1 MKFIIFFYYTS
12 PDKRQHR
19 VLRGELYKLTTMMKK
34 GGQARGRGGGQARGG
49 RPGGGRPGSGRPG
62 GGRPGGGENKKIV
75 TEIPPNKIGLFI
87 SVNLRQ
93 VRQNIRTKTAGKCR
107 PIIHLDEVD
116 GQTVADVRY
125 TGGDSFFKIIEEEL
139 MKEVEKSKS
148 DRPRFKKTLY
158 YRTKLS
164 LEALAGLD
172 EELNEHLGDSGQ
184 VDEIEVY
191 PQIDHDMSQVW
202 TIWPPKNDS
211 IHMRSHYNVL
221 AIDFTLHEKISF
233 PDINDLVEDFVISV
247 NQDVQEPVEEE
258 DDSEP
263 DGPEPDGA
271 EPEPEDDGSEPE
283 PNGNIW
289 SDEHSAGAGGW

>member
-1 MKFIIFFYYTS
+1 
-12 PDKRQHR
+12 
-19 VLRGELYKLTTMMKK
+19 MKK
-34 GGQARGRGGGQARGG
+34 GGRAGGG
-49 RPGGGRPGSGRPG
+49 RPGGDRPGSGRQG
-62 GGRPGGGENKKIV
+62 SGRQGGGENKKIV

-164 LEALAGLD
+164 LEALAGLE

-184 VDEIEVY
+184 VDDLEEY
-191 PQIDHDMSQVW
+191 PQMEHMSQVW
-202 TIWPPKNDS
+202 TIWPPQDGS
-211 IHMRSHYNVL
+211 IEHLCHDFNVL

-247 NQDVQEPVEEE
+247 NQEPVEDE
-258 DDSEP
+258 
-263 DGPEPDGA
+263 DGPEPDGP
-271 EPEPEDDGSEPE
+271 EPEPEDDGSDPK

-289 SDEHSAGAGGW
+289 SGAGGW

>member
-1 MKFIIFFYYTS
+1 
-12 PDKRQHR
+12 
-19 VLRGELYKLTTMMKK
+19 MKK
-34 GGQARGRGGGQARGG
+34 GGRAGGG

-139 MKEVEKSKS
+139 MKEVEKSMS

-164 LEALAGLD
+164 LEALAGL
-172 EELNEHLGDSGQ
+172 EEKLNEHLGDSGQ
-184 VDEIEVY
+184 VDDLEEY
-191 PQIDHDMSQVW
+191 PQMEHMSQVW
-202 TIWPPKNDS
+202 TIWPPEDDS
-211 IHMRSHYNVL
+211 DDWVIHMCEHFNVL

-247 NQDVQEPVEEE
+247 NRQPAE
-258 DDSEP
+258 DEDGPEP
-263 DGPEPDGA
+263 DGPEPDGPEPDGP
-271 EPEPEDDGSEPE
+271 EPEPEDDGSDPK
-283 PNGNIW
+283 PDGNIW